1 MAREVWITGI
11 GLASSLGEG
20 LDAHWRALVTDSAPT
35 PSVDLA
41 FTPPFGIHPMV
52 PLDLEK
58 QVPKREQ
65 RQMEPWQRLGTYA
78 AGLALADAGIAGNL
92 DILSRTHA
100 VVAAD
105 GGERDVP
112 TDTAILA
119 GLQSAEQPAPF
130 LNERLSN
137 DLRPTLF
144 LAQLPNLLAG
154 NISIVHKVTGSSR
167 TFMGE
172 EIAGVSATEIA
183 WRRIGAGQGDIFLV
197 GGACSAER
205 KDSVMNCALG
215 GILWAGEHLPVWER
229 LEQGGGAM
237 LGSAGAFLVLEA
249 REHAEA
255 RGRKP
260 YARLVDVESD
270 QSRRRPGDVA
280 AKLSRQ
286 FDAMAPAGSA
296 PVSVLS
302 AATGI
307 AQATR
312 EEHDLLA
319 ALIASG
325 RVDRVRAVESLLGTM
340 TSATFPAVAGLA
352 ALALARRGFY
362 RPLDRTGFEAGG
374 TEAADRIAVTVA
386 GTWRGEG
393 SALLAAVEQ

>member
-20 LDAHWRALVTDSAPT
+20 TDAHWSAMAEAAT
-35 PSVDLA
+35 PKPNVDMA
-41 FTPPFGIHPMV
+41 FTPPFGIHPLV
-52 PLDLEK
+52 PLDFEK

-92 DILSRTHA
+92 DILGRTHA
-100 VVAAD
+100 VIAAD

-112 TDTAILA
+112 TDSAILRD
-119 GLQSAEQPAPF
+119 LPKAEAPAAF

-172 EIAGVSATEIA
+172 EVAGASAAEIA

-205 KDSVMNCALG
+205 KDSVLNCALG
-215 GILWAGEHLPVWER
+215 GVLWSGDYLPVWER
-229 LEQGGGAM
+229 AEKGGGAM
-237 LGSAGAFLVLEA
+237 LGSAGAFLVMEA

-260 YARLVDVESD
+260 YARLLEVHTD
-270 QSRRRPGDVA
+270 QSRRRPGDVT
-280 AKLSRQ
+280 AKLTRQ
-286 FDAMAPAGSA
+286 FDSVAPAGGE

-302 AATGI
+302 AATGL
-307 AQATR
+307 AEATA
-312 EEHDLLA
+312 EERAFLA
-319 ALIASG
+319 GLIASG
-325 RVDRVRAVESLLGTM
+325 RVDRVRAMASMLGAA
-340 TSATFPAVAGLA
+340 TSATFPAATALA
-352 ALALARRGFY
+352 ALALARKGFY
-362 RPLDRTGFEAGG
+362 RPLDATGFEAPS
-374 TEAADRIAVTVA
+374 TEAAGRIAVTAV
-386 GTWRGEG
+386 GIWRGES
-393 SALLAAVEQ
+393 SALLAAVE

>member
-20 LDAHWRALVTDSAPT
+20 LDAHWAALSEAETPT
-35 PSVDLA
+35 PNVDLA

-52 PLDLEK
+52 ALNLDS
-58 QVPKREQ
+58 QIPKKSDQ
-65 RQMEPWQRLGTYA
+65 RQMEPWQRLGTYS

-92 DILSRTHA
+92 DILSHTHA

-112 TDTAILA
+112 VDTAILE
-119 GLQSAEQPAPF
+119 GLGAADPKAAF

-144 LAQLPNLLAG
+144 LAQLPNLVAG

-172 EIAGVSATEIA
+172 EIAGVSAAEIA

-197 GGACSAER
+197 GGACIAAR
-205 KDSVMNCALG
+205 KDSVLNIALG
-215 GILWAGEHLPVWER
+215 GRLWAGPHKPVWQR
-229 LEQGGGAM
+229 LDSGGGAI
-237 LGSAGAFLVLEA
+237 LGSVGAFLVLEA

-260 YARLVDVESD
+260 YARLAAVRSD
-270 QSRRRPGDVA
+270 QSRRKPGDVT

-286 FDAMAPAGSA
+286 FDEIAPAGSA
-296 PVSVLS
+296 PVSVIS
-302 AATGI
+302 AATGVDE
-307 AQATR
+307 ATR
-312 EEHDLLA
+312 EERD
-319 ALIASG
+319 LIAGWVKAG
-325 RVDRVRAVESLLGTM
+325 RVDGVWAQGSLLGAA
-340 TSATFPAVAGLA
+340 TSATFPAALGLA
-352 ALALARRGFY
+352 ALALSRRGFY
-362 RPLDRTGFEAGG
+362 RPFDATGLERRPPGAP
-374 TEAADRIAVTVA
+374 ARIATISA
-386 GTWRGEG
+386 GIWRGEG
-393 SALLAAVEQ
+393 MALAEAVD

>member
-20 LDAHWRALVTDSAPT
+20 LDAHWAALAEAHPPK
-35 PSVDLA
+35 PSIDLA

-52 PLDLEK
+52 ALDLEK

-119 GLQSAEQPAPF
+119 GLGRSETPASF

-183 WRRIGAGQGDIFLV
+183 WRRIGAGQGDIFIV

-205 KDSVMNCALG
+205 KDSVLNCALG

-229 LEQGGGAM
+229 LDKGGGAM

-255 RGRKP
+255 RGRRP
-260 YARLVDVESD
+260 YAKLLDVQTD

-286 FDAMAPAGSA
+286 FDAIAPKSSA

-307 AQATR
+307 AQATQ

-325 RVDRVRAVESLLGTM
+325 RVDRVRGMGSLLGTT

-352 ALALARRGFY
+352 ALALARKRFY
-362 RPLDRTGFEAGG
+362 QPFDATGFEAPDTGPA
-374 TEAADRIAVTVA
+374 ERIAVTIA

-393 SALLAAVEQ
+393 SALLAAVE

>member
-11 GLASSLGEG
+11 GIVSSLGEG
-20 LDAHWRALVTDSAPT
+20 LDAHWQALAESASPK
-35 PSVDLA
+35 PNVDLA

-52 PLDLEK
+52 PLDLDK
-58 QVPKREQ
+58 QIPKKSDQ

-92 DILSRTHA
+92 DILSHTHA

-105 GGERDVP
+105 GGERDVA
-112 TDTAILA
+112 TDTAILDALPAAADPA
-119 GLQSAEQPAPF
+119 GF
-130 LNERLSN
+130 LNERLTN

-144 LAQLPNLLAG
+144 LAQLPNLVAG

-172 EIAGVSATEIA
+172 EVAGASALEIA

-197 GGACSAER
+197 GGACLAER
-205 KDSVMNCALG
+205 KDSVLNIALG
-215 GILWAGEHLPVWER
+215 GRLWAGEHAAVWDR
-229 LEQGGGAM
+229 AAKGGGAM
-237 LGSAGAFLVLEA
+237 LGSVGAFLVLEA

-260 YARLVDVESD
+260 YAKVLGVETD

-286 FDAMAPAGSA
+286 FDALVPSGSA

-302 AATGI
+302 AATGV
-307 AQATR
+307 AEATA
-312 EEHDLLA
+312 EERDLLA
-319 ALIASG
+319 GLIAAG
-325 RVDRVRAVESLLGTM
+325 RVDTVRATGTMLGTA
-340 TSATFPAVAGLA
+340 TSATFPATAGLA
-352 ALALARRGFY
+352 ALALSRQGFY
-362 RPLDRTGFEAGG
+362 RPTDTGGFEQPRQGAPSRIVVTSAG
-374 TEAADRIAVTVA
+374 V
-386 GTWRGEG
+386 WRGEG
-393 SALLAAVEQ
+393 AALIAAVE

>member
-20 LDAHWRALVTDSAPT
+20 LDAHWAALAEAHPPK
-35 PSVDLA
+35 PSIDLA

-52 PLDLEK
+52 ALDLEK

-119 GLQSAEQPAPF
+119 GLGSAETPASF

-183 WRRIGAGQGDIFLV
+183 WRRIGAGQGDIFIV

-205 KDSVMNCALG
+205 KDSVLNCALG

-229 LEQGGGAM
+229 LAKGGGAM

-260 YARLVDVESD
+260 YAKLLDVQTD

-286 FDAMAPAGSA
+286 FDAIAPKGSA

-307 AQATR
+307 AQATQ

-325 RVDRVRAVESLLGTM
+325 RVDRVRGMGSLLGTT

-352 ALALARRGFY
+352 ALALARKRFY
-362 RPLDRTGFEAGG
+362 QPFDATGFEAPDTG
-374 TEAADRIAVTVA
+374 AAGRIAVTIA

-393 SALLAAVEQ
+393 SALLAAVE